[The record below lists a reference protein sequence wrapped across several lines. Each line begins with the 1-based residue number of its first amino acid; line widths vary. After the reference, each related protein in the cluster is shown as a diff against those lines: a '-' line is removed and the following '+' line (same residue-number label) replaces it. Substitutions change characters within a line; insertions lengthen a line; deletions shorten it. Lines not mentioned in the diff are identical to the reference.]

1 MLSKIQ
7 LLLLR
12 ALRKLFLLRELI
24 LHALVF
30 FVRSSPHPMSIIS
43 SISPLSNAFCFEPEL
58 RFKCTFHWEK
68 FHRPSPPLSS
78 IRCKPTYQSA
88 KNQLTREGR
97 GHPTDKWNKSTL
109 HCFQSICLHFCENS
123 ATLLQLMHCDAPRQN
138 SSLNYF
144 SGKCFEK
151 KVLVMEKKFSSFSS
165 YISSSILAR
174 LKLSRFEYLVTKG

>member
-1 MLSKIQ
+1 
-7 LLLLR
+7 
-12 ALRKLFLLRELI
+12 
-24 LHALVF
+24 
-30 FVRSSPHPMSIIS
+30 MSIIS

-151 KVLVMEKKFSSFSS
+151 KVLVMEKKILFFFLL
-165 YISSSILAR
+165 YFFFYFGKVKAFKVWISSN
-174 LKLSRFEYLVTKG
+174 